1 MQQPENAATQK
12 PENTA
17 TQKRKLN
24 TDRCRNPKQHRTATQ
39 KTQADQPEKKK
50 KKKTHNINPENT
62 NPQQKI
68 FRDGIWKKKKKTKEE
83 DGEQEIES

>member
-24 TDRCRNPKQHRTATQ
+24 TDQCRNPKWHRTATQ

-50 KKKTHNINPENT
+50 KKNP
-62 NPQQKI
+62 
-68 FRDGIWKKKKKTKEE
+68 
-83 DGEQEIES
+83 